1 MYDIDAIF
9 EPNLSPEAEKI
20 CCMDIDEICNNINKS
35 RDDKNES
42 EDVL

>member
-20 CCMDIDEICNNINKS
+20 CCMDIDKIC
-35 RDDKNES
+35 DDIDKNREDNNES
-42 EDVL
+42 EAVI